1 MWPLLAIPALF
12 ILFPKQSQAGL
23 LKFTA
28 VTKEVFGPFLTYGPP
43 MQSTIDTA
51 ALSLAKDILIKREGR
66 KNYVYIDS
74 KGYATVGIGHKV
86 LPSDNLRVGD
96 YITDQRIEE
105 LFRQDINKAFTAA
118 KKQAQELGKYNAE
131 MIAALTSVN
140 FQLGTGWTK
149 EFANTW
155 RDLKNDNVQ
164 SAISRIN
171 TSAWKSQTPVRVAD
185 FIAVLQRNFA

>member
-23 LKFTA
+23 LKISSTA
-28 VTKEVFGPFLTYGPP
+28 QQVFGPFLTFGPP
-43 MQSTIDTA
+43 MQSTIDA
-51 ALSLAKDILIKREGR
+51 AAMNLAKDILIKREGR
-66 KNYVYIDS
+66 KNYVYVDS
-74 KGYATVGIGHKV
+74 KGYPTVGIGHKV

-96 YITDQRIEE
+96 YIEDARIEQ
-105 LFRQDINKAFTAA
+105 LFRQDIDKAFSAA
-118 KKQAQELGKYNAE
+118 KSQARELGKYNAD

-155 RDLKNDNVQ
+155 RDLKTDNL
-164 SAISRIN
+164 SGAISRIN

-185 FIAVLQRNFA
+185 FIAALQRNYA